1 MKDDPSSSSQK
12 RPWYRRRAI
21 IVALALAAVVA
32 VTVVTDLPVHTSRA
46 SDISSEEGV
55 LSELNTDLAPCVLA
69 VHEALEIWGDQ
80 SAHTLSATDLAT
92 SASLLRDDQNACS
105 FTNETIFDLSN
116 IEVPGSPA
124 GKDMGDLV
132 ATSVLWTTSDALR
145 AIEAVQAL
153 MLNGH
158 DTQAQSAL
166 LKAERAMAA
175 DRKNSLA
182 ELARADRVLN
192 THLTRPDI
200 PAEPISATAT

>member
-1 MKDDPSSSSQK
+1 MKDDPNSSGQK
-12 RPWYRRRAI
+12 RPWYRRRAV

-69 VHEALEIWGDQ
+69 VHEALVIWGDQ
-80 SAHTLSATDLAT
+80 SAHTLSAADQAT

-105 FTNETIFDLSN
+105 FTNQTIFDLSN

-175 DRKNSLA
+175 DRKKSLA

-192 THLTRPDI
+192 TRLTRPDI
-200 PAEPISATAT
+200 PAEPISAPAT

>member
-1 MKDDPSSSSQK
+1 
-12 RPWYRRRAI
+12 
-21 IVALALAAVVA
+21 
-32 VTVVTDLPVHTSRA
+32 
-46 SDISSEEGV
+46 
-55 LSELNTDLAPCVLA
+55 
-69 VHEALEIWGDQ
+69 
-80 SAHTLSATDLAT
+80 
-92 SASLLRDDQNACS
+92 
-105 FTNETIFDLSN
+105 
-116 IEVPGSPA
+116 
-124 GKDMGDLV
+124 MGDLV

-182 ELARADRVLN
+182 ELERADRVLN